1 MEKTFN
7 IQLKEL
13 RKQIAEEILNS
24 PIPENLDV
32 NIRLG
37 FNLAQIKFYK
47 LVLGE
52 PSDES
57 K

>member
-1 MEKTFN
+1 MEKTLK

-13 RKQIAEEILNS
+13 REQVAEEILNS

-52 PSDES
+52 PSNES
-57 K
+57 D

>member
-1 MEKTFN
+1 MEKTTA
-7 IQLKEL
+7 IKLQEL
-13 RKQIAEEILNS
+13 REQVAQEILDL
-24 PIPENLDV
+24 PIPKNLDV

-52 PSDES
+52 PSNES

>member
-1 MEKTFN
+1 MEKTTT
-7 IQLKEL
+7 IKLQEL
-13 RKQIAEEILNS
+13 REQVAQEILNLS
-24 PIPENLDV
+24 IPENLDV

-52 PSDES
+52 PSNKSD
-57 K
+57 

>member
-1 MEKTFN
+1 MEKTTA
-7 IQLKEL
+7 IKLQEL
-13 RKQIAEEILNS
+13 REQVAQEILDS

-52 PSDES
+52 PSNKSD
-57 K
+57 